1 MDEKER
7 VLILKACVRAAKV
20 ISPQTSDALAEDI
33 LWDRL
38 LGLGIRHDSAQVK
51 KALDD
56 LFKGLEGHSLAWRI
70 CHLAETVKTMS
81 PSEEKRV
88 GRRPDPEL
96 KALAATLPRRPGYV
110 SFVRDRK
117 YLATHKRIM
126 KEQGMVVYTR
136 PDKSGGMLFPMFCA
150 FQSLKFHRKMDG
162 LTPQWFIPPG
172 KGIAL
177 LQVVPTE
184 YREMPLG
191 SFCEAENIKDEVLL
205 RDFYKECEPNPT
217 HVPPMPSKKLRP
229 RLSEIMKSKEFQ
241 ERLADSVKDW
251 PKAKQN
257 IYVPQLSA
265 ESLELPTKEDAFPF
279 EVGDWVYVPLN
290 AGELQVKAQIQ
301 LTNYDF
307 EPSCCVVRLEAFVAE
322 DATGKKFMTPSQDM
336 ALRKSFITQRAFP
349 PIPYSSK
356 REIGT
361 SDVPGGY
368 LNLDWE

>member
-177 LQVVPTE
+177 LRVVPTE

-205 RDFYKECEPNPT
+205 RDFYKHCDPNPT
-217 HVPPMPSKKLRP
+217 HVP
-229 RLSEIMKSKEFQ
+229 
-241 ERLADSVKDW
+241 DV
-251 PKAKQN
+251 
-257 IYVPQLSA
+257 A
-265 ESLELPTKEDAFPF
+265 ESFNDTLRKIFRKVAESNNFPF
-279 EVGDWVYVPLN
+279 EVGDWVYVTCDSF
-290 AGELQVKAQIQ
+290 QVKAQIQ
-301 LTNYDF
+301 LTTYYA
-307 EPSCCVVRLEAFVAE
+307 EPECCLVRLEKGFLE
-322 DATGKKFMTPSQDM
+322 DATGKKFALPSGD
-336 ALRKSFITQRAFP
+336 LSYKKKLITQRAFP
-349 PIPYSSK
+349 PIPYESK

>member
-110 SFVRDRK
+110 SFVRDRQ
-117 YLATHKRIM
+117 YLAAHKRIL

-177 LQVVPTE
+177 LRVVPTE

-191 SFCEAENIKDEVLL
+191 SNISIFEAATRAASAQVASMED
-205 RDFYKECEPNPT
+205 RMF
-217 HVPPMPSKKLRP
+217 
-229 RLSEIMKSKEFQ
+229 
-241 ERLADSVKDW
+241 ERAIQKCD
-251 PKAKQN
+251 P
-257 IYVPQLSA
+257 
-265 ESLELPTKEDAFPF
+265 FPF
-279 EVGDWVYVPLN
+279 EVGDWVYVTCDSF
-290 AGELQVKAQIQ
+290 QIKAQIQ
-301 LTNYDF
+301 LTKYHA
-307 EPSCCVVRLEAFVAE
+307 EPECCLVRLESGVVE
-322 DATGKKFMTPSQDM
+322 DASGQKFQLPSGDFTVKKS
-336 ALRKSFITQRAFP
+336 LVTQRAFP

-361 SDVPGGY
+361 SDVTGGY